1 MSNIV
6 VLCTCPDAV
15 CASELANAI
24 VEKRLAACVN
34 RLDGLTSTYRWQ
46 GEVKNDQES
55 LLIIK
60 TRQDRLE
67 SLSEFIQAN
76 HAYDVP
82 EVIALTIDGGS
93 RAYLDWIS
101 EAVV

>member
-6 VLCTCPDAV
+6 VLCACPDASS
-15 CASELANAI
+15 ASKLSNAI

-60 TRQDRLE
+60 TRRDRLE
-67 SLSEFIQAN
+67 ALSEFIQAN

-93 RAYLDWIS
+93 KDYLDWIS
-101 EAVV
+101 SQAV

>member
-6 VLCTCPDAV
+6 VFCTCPDAV

-34 RLDGLTSTYRWQ
+34 RLDGMTSTYHWQ

-60 TRQDRLE
+60 TRRDRLDT
-67 SLSEFIQAN
+67 LSEFIQAN

-82 EVIALTIDGGS
+82 EVIALAIDGGS
-93 RAYLDWIS
+93 KPYLDWIS
-101 EAVV
+101 RATV

>member
-6 VLCTCPDAV
+6 VFCTCPDAG

-34 RLDGLTSTYRWQ
+34 RLDGLISTYWWQ
-46 GEVKNDQES
+46 GEVKNEQES

-60 TRQDRLE
+60 TRRDRLE

-93 RAYLDWIS
+93 ETYLDWIS
-101 EAVV
+101 RVAV